1 MPMAKGFM
9 FAGDA
14 MSFNF
19 NASRFEDKDIEQAKH
34 AFELAPQDKC
44 IVRIDG
50 FVRGVGSNS
59 CGPDARG
66 GVKHTSNQDVEY
78 SFRISPILAK
88 K

>member
-1 MPMAKGFM
+1 MI
-9 FAGDA
+9 
-14 MSFNF
+14 NLHV
-19 NASRFEDKDIEQAKH
+19 NLQLNEDKDIEQAKH

-59 CGPDARG
+59 CGPDARAEF
-66 GVKHTSNQDVEY
+66 KHTSNQDVEY